1 MYQRLKHLSQR
12 TVGTSSTLRALR
24 QGKLSEVILP
34 RDTDRR
40 VINPLVA
47 LCKERGVKITW
58 VDSCVTLG
66 FSVGLKIST
75 SAVGIL
81 LDQPDSGDTIEAK

>member
-1 MYQRLKHLSQR
+1 MYQRLKRLSRR
-12 TVGTSSTLRALR
+12 TVGTSSTMRALR
-24 QGKLSEVILP
+24 HGKLAEVILP

-47 LCKERGVKITW
+47 LCKERGVKLSW

-66 FSVGLKIST
+66 LTVGLNIGT

-81 LDQPDSGDTIEAK
+81 QDQSEPDGTTEAK